1 MQVIQVWFQNRRSK
15 EKKEVMQTV
24 GSPVMPL
31 PPASIGQSSPG
42 HLVAGG
48 MLPENGVAML
58 QQAQSKPSYPPY
70 NVAMWLSVWCVC
82 DQQLESVGG

>member
-15 EKKEVMQTV
+15 EKKEVSQTV

-31 PPASIGQSSPG
+31 PAGSIGQSAPG
-42 HLVAGG
+42 HLVSGG

-58 QQAQSKPSYPPY
+58 QQAQSKPTHLHL
-70 NVAMWLSVWCVC
+70 ALWTG
-82 DQQLESVGG
+82 LETCL